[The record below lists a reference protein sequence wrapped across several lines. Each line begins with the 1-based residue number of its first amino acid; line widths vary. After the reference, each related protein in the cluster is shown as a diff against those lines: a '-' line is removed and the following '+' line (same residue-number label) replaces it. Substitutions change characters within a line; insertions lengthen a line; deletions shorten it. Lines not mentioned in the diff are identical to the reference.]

1 MLHAIRMIKC
11 FFNPR
16 KLKIFLNANYYS
28 VLFYNSEI
36 WLTSH
41 LNSGP
46 KQQLLSASAKAI
58 CSCTNFTNRYISFEK
73 VHADFK
79 KATPCQFTQYKTAI
93 LLYKIFN
100 DTTHGKDWQEFT
112 NQIICSGR
120 QTSFEILKINNYKIG
135 KNILSNRLA
144 SINRKV
150 DLNLLN
156 LPLFS
161 FKREMKDL
169 FLVYEWSVSSILCN
183 KKYYNCHQKSF

>member
-1 MLHAIRMIKC
+1 VNDSKTELCLFHRNSQPRVTVMVSGSPVVSKSSMNVLGVIFDCNLNWKEQVTSTIKKSNKMLHAIRMIKC

-73 VHADFK
+73 VHTDF
-79 KATPCQFTQYKTAI
+79 
-93 LLYKIFN
+93 N
-100 DTTHGKDWQEFT
+100 
-112 NQIICSGR
+112 
-120 QTSFEILKINNYKIG
+120 
-135 KNILSNRLA
+135 
-144 SINRKV
+144 
-150 DLNLLN
+150 
-156 LPLFS
+156 
-161 FKREMKDL
+161 
-169 FLVYEWSVSSILCN
+169 
-183 KKYYNCHQKSF
+183 